1 MSGIV
6 GIVNLDGAPIDH
18 DLLQGMTD
26 YLAFRGPD
34 AQQVWIDGNVGNV
47 GFGHTMLRT
56 TWEAE
61 TEHQPLSLDRKVWLT
76 ADARIDARHE
86 LTEQLHVPHTLNDA
100 ELILHAYLAWGEDC
114 VTHLLGDFAF
124 AIWDSRSRRL
134 FCARDHF
141 GVKSFFF
148 ARVANSF
155 IFSNTLEALR
165 LDARVSD
172 SLNEIAIGDYLL
184 FGLNQ
189 DLSTTTFRDIHRLPA
204 GHSLTIADNS
214 LTTRRY
220 WTPVTSNE
228 VRFHNRDSY
237 VERFAELLSNAI
249 EDRLR
254 TNRVV
259 ISMSGGLDSTSVA
272 AIVRDRLKNDS
283 VLQAFTI
290 VYDKLIPDEE
300 RYYSTAAANHIGIP
314 LTHINADRYS
324 LYEEQVPGDMTQAE
338 PFLLSPFTAQFNEL
352 LRLSANCG
360 RVALTG
366 YDGDTLMN
374 EPPGS
379 YFSSAAKKLHL
390 KDLATTMGWYVW
402 TQRGLPPIG
411 FRTRVKRMLG
421 KRPPAS
427 DLPKWIDESFAN
439 RTNLR
444 ERLETASSRDGA
456 RPYAMQALESKVWA
470 SLFEGYDAGATRLCV
485 EMRHPFIDVRLV
497 EYLLAIP
504 AIPWCV
510 NKHILR
516 LAMRNQLPAAVLN
529 RPKTPLA
536 GDPALQLARDGSV
549 RWLDSFE
556 VSPQLNAFLN
566 LDLRR
571 SIADEQTPDDLWANL
586 RIFALNYWLT
596 NSQQI
601 DRRTTENQVNK
612 NQACTTSIA

>member
-6 GIVNLDGAPIDH
+6 GIVNLDGAPIDR
-18 DLLQGMTD
+18 DLLRRMTD
-26 YLAFRGPD
+26 YMAFRVPD
-34 AQQVWIDGNVGNV
+34 AQQIWIDGNI

-61 TEHQPLSLDRKVWLT
+61 TEDQPLSLDRKVWLT
-76 ADARIDARHE
+76 ADARIDRRHE
-86 LTEQLHVPHTLNDA
+86 LIEQLHVPRTLNDA
-100 ELILHAYLAWGEDC
+100 ELILHAYETWGEDC
-114 VTHLLGDFAF
+114 LAHLLGDFAF

-141 GVKSFFF
+141 GVKPFFF

-155 IFSNTLEALR
+155 IFSNTLNALR
-165 LDARVSD
+165 LDARISD

-228 VRFHNRDSY
+228 VRFRNRDSY
-237 VERFAELLSNAI
+237 VERFEELLSNAI

-254 TNRVV
+254 TNRVA

-272 AIVRDRLKNDS
+272 AIVRDRLDDDS
-283 VLQAFTI
+283 GLQAFTI

-300 RYYSTAAANHIGIP
+300 RYYSTAAANHLGIP

-324 LYEEQVPGDMTQAE
+324 LYEAQVPGDMTQAE

-352 LRLSANCG
+352 LRLSASCG

-366 YDGDTLMN
+366 WDGDAFMN
-374 EPPGS
+374 EPPKS

-390 KDLATTMGWYVW
+390 TDLATAMSWYVW
-402 TQRGLPPIG
+402 TQRGLPAIG

-421 KRPPAS
+421 KQPPAS
-427 DLPKWIDESFAN
+427 DLPKWVDESFAN
-439 RTNLR
+439 RIHLR
-444 ERLETASSRDGA
+444 ERLDTVYSPDET
-456 RPYAMQALESKVWA
+456 RPYAMQAMASKVWA
-470 SLFEGYDAGATRLCV
+470 SLFEGYDAGATKLCV
-485 EMRHPFIDVRLV
+485 EIRHPFIDVRLV

-504 AIPWCV
+504 AVPWCV

-516 LAMRNQLPAAVLN
+516 VAMTNQLPAAVLN

-556 VSPQLNAFLN
+556 VSPQLNAFVNLN
-566 LDLRR
+566 LRR

-586 RIFALNYWLT
+586 RIFALNHWLT
-596 NSQQI
+596 HSLPME
-601 DRRTTENQVNK
+601 RRTTE